1 MSDLHSYLVHLG
13 KRLRDLRI
21 EHGWKQA
28 DLASKLNVSTTVI
41 SNYETEV
48 KIPKIDTLCEMARLF
63 GVSTDSLLGVE
74 ERRMISIEGLTK
86 RQQEIVTTMIIEFR
100 SERKAGVKRLTTRQT
115 DIIRDYIFEITSDR

>member
-1 MSDLHSYLVHLG
+1 MVHLG

>member
-1 MSDLHSYLVHLG
+1 MVHLG

-48 KIPKIDTLCEMARLF
+48 KIPKE
-63 GVSTDSLLGVE
+63 SL
-74 ERRMISIEGLTK
+74 I
-86 RQQEIVTTMIIEFR
+86 
-100 SERKAGVKRLTTRQT
+100 
-115 DIIRDYIFEITSDR
+115 